1 MARKTNEK
9 VKPLWKKLAL
19 ALATLIFITSS
30 AIAIFFKTD
39 VFANQ
44 RDLWVQTAMNTSNH
58 KWLARSFLSEDEINT
73 ILAKYKVENTSKS
86 NSEAVSLSTA
96 STKTSTSSTDENN
109 TSIKEISGSTYKGYV
124 VTIKDPSTVKLVDTL
139 TSSGG
144 GTKLSDTVANNSYKV
159 ALNAA
164 GFDFDRASESTGDQA
179 LDSLTIIDGKLLY
192 GDKDTSY
199 QMIGMT
205 SEGKLVL
212 GDYTYQ
218 EAIDA
223 GIDDAISF
231 GPYLLVNGEKQV
243 TEKSTGGYQPRTAIG
258 QAADGTFFFVVIEG
272 RSSSSVGET
281 LYDLQEIM
289 ENLGA
294 VNATNLDG
302 GGSSEMYYDGELVNN
317 LSNGKE
323 RELPNAFVV
332 SK

>member
-1 MARKTNEK
+1 MVRKTNKK

-19 ALATLIFITSS
+19 ALATLIFIATS

-58 KWLARSFLSEDEINT
+58 KWLATSFLSEDEINT
-73 ILAKYKVENTSKS
+73 ILAKYKVKNTSKS
-86 NSEAVSLSTA
+86 NSEAVSLNTA

-124 VTIKDPSTVKLVDTL
+124 VTIKDPSTVKLVNTL
-139 TSSGG
+139 TTSGG
-144 GTKLSDTVANNSYKV
+144 GTKLSDTVENNSYMV

-272 RSSSSVGET
+272 RSSSSVGAT

>member
-1 MARKTNEK
+1 MVRKTNKK
-9 VKPLWKKLAL
+9 VKPLWKKLTIV
-19 ALATLIFITSS
+19 LATLIFITSS
-30 AIAIFFKTD
+30 ALGIFFKTD

-58 KWLARSFLSEDEINT
+58 KWLARSFLSENEINT

-86 NSEAVSLSTA
+86 NSESVSLSTA
-96 STKTSTSSTDENN
+96 SPKISTSSTDENN

-124 VTIKDPSTVKLVDTL
+124 VTIKDPSTVKLVNTL

-164 GFDFDRASESTGDQA
+164 GFDFDRASESTGDQP

-192 GDKDTSY
+192 GDKETSY

-223 GIDDAISF
+223 EIDDAISF

-272 RSSSSVGET
+272 RSSSSVGAT

-317 LSNGKE
+317 LSNSKE